1 MANLQ
6 KIVYLSAADY
16 AALIKDGSI
25 TKNGRT
31 IIYSDNDLYIT
42 PDSGSGGGGGGVL
55 AHKLTF
61 GAGGEYVFDGS
72 QDVTVPVYTGTVI

>member
-42 PDSGSGGGGGGVL
+42 PDSGSGGGGGVL

>member
-16 AALIKDGSI
+16 ATLITDGSI
-25 TKNGRT
+25 TKDGRT

-42 PDSGSGGGGGGVL
+42 PDSGSSGVL